1 MAFAHL
7 VEPIMKSIASILFL
21 AGSIAIGSAAADQP
35 NIVFILAD
43 DMGWGDIGLNGA
55 SLMKTPNIDRI
66 GREGVQLTQFYA
78 GANVCTP
85 SRAALLTGLAVG
97 AVNLA
102 RSDGEL
108 RETAVDQVSDGAQL
122 AAQRIEA

>member
-43 DMGWGDIGLNGA
+43 DMAWHGTGTQMESGFRRSAG
-55 SLMKTPNIDRI
+55 KTRRTPHIDRLAKS
-66 GREGVQLTQFYA
+66 GMVFSRAFSAA
-78 GANVCTP
+78 GMCAP
-85 SRAALLTGLAVG
+85 SRCRVRKRFRHWL
-97 AVNLA
+97 
-102 RSDGEL
+102 
-108 RETAVDQVSDGAQL
+108 
-122 AAQRIEA
+122 